1 METVHVLSCSRSSF
15 AGGVDE
21 LTFRGTGTLE
31 STDYGHR
38 LRYTARNEADGSGV
52 ASEIRLE
59 TKEHRA
65 VVITESKDGGYGLL
79 LDPKRQTVTQI
90 AGGDGG
96 ALALRVDTKE
106 VSWHL
111 PRRGEG
117 YITLTYTLLLGTQA
131 LSSLCLHLTLTKE
144 TKEENAI

>member
-1 METVHVLSCSRSSF
+1 MADKVRVFVRSRSDF
-15 AGGVDE
+15 AGGQDE

-31 STDYGHR
+31 RTDYGWQ
-38 LRYTARNEADGSGV
+38 LRYTAQNEADGSAV
-52 ASEIRLE
+52 ASELRLE
-59 TKEHRA
+59 TAQHRA
-65 VVITESKDGGYGLL
+65 VVISESKDGGYGLL

-96 ALALRVDTKE
+96 ALTLHVAARE

-117 YITLTYTLLLGTQA
+117 RITLAYTLLLGTQA
-131 LSSLCLHLTLTKE
+131 LSALHLELTLTKE
-144 TKEENAI
+144 EKDA

>member
-1 METVHVLSCSRSSF
+1 MDKVQVLVRSHSDF

-31 STDYGHR
+31 KTDYGFR
-38 LRYTARNEADGSGV
+38 LRYTAQNELDGSAV
-52 ASEIRLE
+52 ASEVRLE
-59 TKEHRA
+59 TQQHRA

-79 LDPKRQTVTQI
+79 LDPQRQTVTQI

-96 ALALRVDTKE
+96 ALTLHVDTKE

-111 PRRGEG
+111 PRKGDG
-117 YITLTYTLLLGTQA
+117 HITLTYTLLLGTQA
-131 LSSLCLHLTLTKE
+131 LSALHLALTLTKE
-144 TKEENAI
+144 EKDA

>member
-1 METVHVLSCSRSSF
+1 MDKVQVLARSRSDF

-21 LTFRGTGTLE
+21 LTFQGTGALDKTE
-31 STDYGHR
+31 YGYQ
-38 LRYTARNEADGSGV
+38 LRYTAQNETDGSGV

-59 TKEHRA
+59 TAQRRA
-65 VVITESKDGGYGLL
+65 VVISESKDGGYGLL
-79 LDPKRQTVTQI
+79 LDPRRTTVTQI

-96 ALALRVDTKE
+96 ALTLHVETKE

-117 YITLTYTLLLGTQA
+117 HITLAYTLLLGTQA
-131 LSSLCLHLTLTKE
+131 LSALRLELTLTKE
-144 TKEENAI
+144 ERDV

>member
-1 METVHVLSCSRSSF
+1 MDKVQVLVRSRSDF

-31 STDYGHR
+31 KTDYGYR
-38 LRYTARNEADGSGV
+38 LRYTAQNELDGSAV
-52 ASEIRLE
+52 ASEMRLE
-59 TKEHRA
+59 TQQHRA

-79 LDPKRQTVTQI
+79 LDPQRQTVTQI

-96 ALALRVDTKE
+96 ALMLHVDTKE

-111 PRRGEG
+111 PRKGEG
-117 YITLTYTLLLGTQA
+117 HITLTYTLLLGTQA
-131 LSSLCLHLTLTKE
+131 LSALHLALTLTKE
-144 TKEENAI
+144 EKDA

>member
-1 METVHVLSCSRSSF
+1 MDKVQVLARSHSDF

-31 STDYGHR
+31 KTDYGYR
-38 LRYTARNEADGSGV
+38 LRYTAQNELDGSAV
-52 ASEIRLE
+52 ASEMRL
-59 TKEHRA
+59 A

-79 LDPKRQTVTQI
+79 LDPQRQTVTQI

-96 ALALRVDTKE
+96 ALTLHVDTKE

-111 PRRGEG
+111 PRKGDG
-117 YITLTYTLLLGTQA
+117 HITLTYTLLLGTQA
-131 LSSLCLHLTLTKE
+131 LSALHLALTLTKE
-144 TKEENAI
+144 EKDA

>member
-1 METVHVLSCSRSSF
+1 MDKVQVLARSRSDF

-21 LTFRGTGTLE
+21 LTFRGTGTLDKTE
-31 STDYGHR
+31 YGYQ
-38 LRYTARNEADGSGV
+38 LRYTAQNEADGSV

-59 TKEHRA
+59 AAQRRA
-65 VVITESKDGGYGLL
+65 VVISESKDGGYGLL
-79 LDPKRQTVTQI
+79 LDPRRTTVTQI

-96 ALALRVDTKE
+96 GALTLHVETKE

-117 YITLTYTLLLGTQA
+117 HITLAYTLLLGTQA
-131 LSSLCLHLTLTKE
+131 LSALRLELTLTKE
-144 TKEENAI
+144 ERDV